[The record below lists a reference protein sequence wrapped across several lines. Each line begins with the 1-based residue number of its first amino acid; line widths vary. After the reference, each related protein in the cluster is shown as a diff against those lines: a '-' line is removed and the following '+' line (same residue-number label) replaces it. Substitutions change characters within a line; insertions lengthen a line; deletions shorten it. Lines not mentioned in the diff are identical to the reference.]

1 LPTEKIFTD
10 ISQNKKEAFIA
21 FIPIMNILITGAFD
35 FVGSNLSKAP
45 ESLRVGEAPLG
56 FSFHK
61 PSAGGSKSTCLPPGM
76 YSFWG

>member
-1 LPTEKIFTD
+1 
-10 ISQNKKEAFIA
+10 
-21 FIPIMNILITGAFD
+21 MNILITGAFG
-35 FVGSNLSKAP
+35 FVGANLSKAP

-76 YSFWG
+76 